1 MESGIGRGGAR
12 PTESREVLVQRNP
25 VTWLPP
31 CCFLMST
38 SMSETEKIQILLQL
52 NPVYQ
57 ALLDPKCFCIYT
69 DLNAQKLFVGWIRIG
84 YGYGMEIS
92 ERTSAMSTIMITM
105 SNTQRHT
112 G

>member
-1 MESGIGRGGAR
+1 MSTFVRNWENTFNIA
-12 PTESREVLVQRNP
+12 PTESRD
-25 VTWLPP
+25 
-31 CCFLMST
+31 
-38 SMSETEKIQILLQL
+38 
-52 NPVYQ
+52 Q
-57 ALLDPKCFCIYT
+57 AFLDPECFCIYT

-112 G
+112 GWFFTGVEDGKIPTKKVKAKVGHREIMKF